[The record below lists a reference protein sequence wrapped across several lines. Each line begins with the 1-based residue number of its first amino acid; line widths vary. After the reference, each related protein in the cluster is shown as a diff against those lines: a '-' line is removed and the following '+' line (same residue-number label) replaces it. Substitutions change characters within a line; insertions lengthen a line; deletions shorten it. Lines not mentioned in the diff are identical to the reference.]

1 MTLTVIQQSAKEGI
15 SLDPLLHS
23 VLQGS
28 NLGVGNGFM
37 LFDNNYAGNT
47 RS

>member
-15 SLDPLLHS
+15 SLDPLFCFII
-23 VLQGS
+23 QGS